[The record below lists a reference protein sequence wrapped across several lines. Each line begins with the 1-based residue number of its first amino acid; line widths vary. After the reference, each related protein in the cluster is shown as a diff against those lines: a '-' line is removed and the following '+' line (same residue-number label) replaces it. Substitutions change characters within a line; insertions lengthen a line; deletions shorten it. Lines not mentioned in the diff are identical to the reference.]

1 MLVFSI
7 SQRVAGFSRS
17 AKQQEILDV
26 TARQSGHCCEFCGY
40 ESLKN
45 TAIFRDNNPLN
56 TAPENLSVVDPLCQA
71 WQQLDTVTAEAG
83 VMIYL
88 PTLQPEDV
96 NHLQRAIAQALSSED
111 EDYRRDAKALLDWLT
126 SHDKPVQQAWGTTHP
141 QAFGDALKQLPTDR
155 RSLLLSRRRHLALA
169 LHPGRI
175 VGRLATTGLDAGTT
189 WWLHLYRDYK
199 ARS

>member
-71 WQQLDTVTAEAG
+71 AATRYRYCRSRRNDLPAGVTARRCQSPAAG
-83 VMIYL
+83 HC
-88 PTLQPEDV
+88 PSTE
-96 NHLQRAIAQALSSED
+96 
-111 EDYRRDAKALLDWLT
+111 
-126 SHDKPVQQAWGTTHP
+126 
-141 QAFGDALKQLPTDR
+141 F
-155 RSLLLSRRRHLALA
+155 RRRRLP
-169 LHPGRI
+169 PGRQ
-175 VGRLATTGLDAGTT
+175 GLAGLADVARQTGTTGLGNNTST
-189 WWLHLYRDYK
+189 GIR
-199 ARS
+199 RCT